1 MRMARQDLLKPLLQ
15 RTGALNSLMAG
26 YFNQDWGD
34 DYQRWEDVVAAFAA
48 DGDVT
53 GVEVA
58 VSELDGLLASD
69 ATGEDVDWLLREG
82 LHSGFVPSVFGM
94 EPRESLSAIR
104 DELHRQLSEASP
116 PS

>member
-1 MRMARQDLLKPLLQ
+1 MARQDLLAQVLPI
-15 RTGALNSLMAG
+15 GALHALLGA

-34 DYQRWEDVVAAFAA
+34 DHESWEGVVAEFAA
-48 DGDVT
+48 DGGATDV
-53 GVEVA
+53 EIA
-58 VSELDGLLASD
+58 ISELDRLLASD
-69 ATGEDVDWLLREG
+69 PTDEDVDWLLREG

-104 DELHRQLSEASP
+104 DELHRRLSEASP